1 MTDLY
6 EIKTA
11 LHNNSGINADVRD
24 NIFELV
30 VIFNNKFPNVSLE
43 HLKEHLKTLK
53 IRNVNKFLNVI
64 IPPLLLLKHLITL

>member
-30 VIFNNKFPNVSLE
+30 VVFNNKFPNVSLE
-43 HLKEHLKTLK
+43 HLKEHLKTL
-53 IRNVNKFLNVI
+53 
-64 IPPLLLLKHLITL
+64 